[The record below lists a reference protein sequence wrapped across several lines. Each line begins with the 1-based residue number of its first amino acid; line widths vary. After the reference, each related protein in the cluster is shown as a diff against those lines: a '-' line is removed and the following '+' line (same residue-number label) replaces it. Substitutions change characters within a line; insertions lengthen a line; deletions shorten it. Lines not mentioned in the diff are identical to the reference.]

1 MIRKLVIALLLVFML
16 ALVACGQATPA
27 PEAAP
32 TTAVLAE
39 PTSSSVE
46 EPASS
51 TPPEGYPAAP
61 AAPET
66 ANGYPSAPAVAD
78 ASSADAYPAGDAEQ
92 AASTSEV
99 RTFVV
104 VSDESTAR
112 YLVAETFLDGA
123 PDRFGIPTGLTT
135 TMGET
140 QTVAGSL
147 TLDMG
152 QSPIALEAAEFTVDI
167 STLRSDQSMRDNT
180 LRDRWLESNRYPIA
194 SFVASSMENFPAD
207 YVEGNEVTFQLVG
220 EITIREMTQPVTW
233 DVTATLTDGVISGT
247 AVAPLTMTD
256 FGFDPPN
263 FANLFTIEPDFEVEV
278 AFTAQEQ

>member
-1 MIRKLVIALLLVFML
+1 MIRKPVIALLLVVML
-16 ALVACGQATPA
+16 ALVACGQATPTPE

-32 TTAVLAE
+32 PTAV
-39 PTSSSVE
+39 SVE
-46 EPASS
+46 EPTS
-51 TPPEGYPAAP
+51 TSPSEGYPAAP

-66 ANGYPSAPAVAD
+66 ASGYPEAPAVAD
-78 ASSADAYPAGDAEQ
+78 GPAADAYPSGESSEAEQ
-92 AASTSEV
+92 ADSTGEV
-99 RTFVV
+99 RTFAI
-104 VSDESTAR
+104 VSDQSTAR

-123 PDRFGIPTGLTT
+123 PDRFGIPAGLATT
-135 TMGET
+135 IGET

-152 QSPIALEAAEFTVDI
+152 QNPIVLEAAEFTVDI
-167 STLRSDQSMRDNT
+167 SSLRSDQSMRDNT
-180 LRDRWLESNRYPIA
+180 LRDRWLESNTYPIA
-194 SFVASSMENFPAD
+194 TFVASGMENFPAD
-207 YVEGNEVTFQLVG
+207 YVEGSEVTFQLVG
-220 EITIREMTQPVTW
+220 DITIREITQPVTW

-278 AFTAQEQ
+278 EFTAEEQ